1 MQSNPNE
8 LVPEKRI
15 VEISQML
22 VPHLPVY
29 VQESYNSVI
38 KGRMAKQRRYEVKA
52 LIDRV
57 KATECRVAALEK
69 TLKEIQPHFF
79 EDHPISK
86 KIDSALSSNK

>member
-22 VPHLPVY
+22 MPHVPVY

-38 KGRMAKQRRYEVKA
+38 KGRVAKQRRYEVEA
-52 LIDRV
+52 LIDRLA
-57 KATECRVAALEK
+57 ATERHVAALEK
-69 TLKEIQPHFF
+69 ILKEIQPHFF

-86 KIDSALSSNK
+86 KITSALITSQ